1 MFEWFLIKIFLYQSI
16 RIVIEDDAASKHE
29 NEEEVD
35 EDKDKEKVNQEK
47 EKEKENDEEK
57 EKDTDKEKV
66 EDASSPSKEQ
76 KENTAELME
85 TGEIKPAEANKDS
98 DQDRPSSSGT
108 VFLMDFYFRWF
119 SIWNNKS

>member
-1 MFEWFLIKIFLYQSI
+1 MKNFLYQSI

-35 EDKDKEKVNQEK
+35 EDKDKEKANQEK
-47 EKEKENDEEK
+47 EKEKENDEDK

-76 KENTAELME
+76 KESTAEPME
-85 TGEIKPAEANKDS
+85 TGEIKPAEAS

-108 VFLMDFYFRWF
+108 VFLMGFYFRLI
-119 SIWNNKS
+119 SI